1 MLGGGISWAALF
13 PPSVNVHSD
22 DVVAP
27 HLGKG
32 NRIYS
37 EGVFQ

>member
-13 PPSVNVHSD
+13 PPSMNVHSD
-22 DVVAP
+22 VVP